1 MKKLILSA
9 VMFLPL
15 WANALNITDPFFM
28 PASKQ
33 VISDTS
39 LGFTNNAFKLNKSWG
54 IYEKLSVGVNDNL
67 TAGLSIGWADM
78 RHEHS
83 GMQDLSVF
91 AKYRFAHEH
100 DGGYFFD
107 FEGYL
112 SPKLFN
118 SPYNGKNGSAKGSTD
133 LGLRG
138 TLGSTQIMEGFTLGA
153 GAGFQAIG
161 HTDLISSGSIW
172 DITGF
177 GRYYFNEYNA
187 LGVSLGFKGYWGFDQ
202 DFMGIN
208 LGFDYSADIIEN
220 KLALVPYFNVETHN
234 HEMPS
239 STVWGLNARYIF

>member
-1 MKKLILSA
+1 MRKLILFA
-9 VMFLPL
+9 ALFLPL
-15 WANALNITDPFFM
+15 CANALNITDPFFM
-28 PASKQ
+28 PQSKQ
-33 VISDTS
+33 ILSDTT

-54 IYEKLSVGVNDNL
+54 FYEKIYAGISDDL

-83 GMQDLSVF
+83 GMQDLSLF
-91 AKYRFAHEH
+91 AKYRLAHEQ

-107 FEGYL
+107 LEGYL
-112 SPKLFN
+112 SPKLFK

-138 TLGSTQIMEGFTLGA
+138 TLGSTKITEGLTLGSSF
-153 GAGFQAIG
+153 GFQAIG

-172 DITGF
+172 DLTGF
-177 GRYYFNEYNA
+177 GRYYLNEHNA
-187 LGVSLGFKGYWGFDQ
+187 LGVSISFKGYWGFDQ

-208 LGFDYSADIIEN
+208 LGFDYSGDIIEN

-234 HEMPS
+234 HQIAS